1 MIVNGLNHIDGG
13 KQPFGVSSER
23 AEFAVAEVGLLAHQ
37 TLRNGGAGQ
46 VVAVFERCF
55 YAVLDDHWVCVGSK
69 ELGSGPLH
77 VLCKNWRPHR
87 VIRGSKAAVIGTVL
101 YVDDEPFA
109 SCDAASVWMPERA
122 PKWVLSGLR
131 VGLAVADEFWSKTP
145 AEEGLAALGRAEPL
159 LESPRL
165 ITAAEPGVSALV
177 RVIDGGLQGCP
188 PTLEDC
194 AQLPKLIGLGP
205 GLTPSG
211 DDLLGG
217 TLIALAAFG
226 FLDARNMLWDGCR
239 QHLDRTNE
247 ISRAHLGAAALGC
260 GAAALH
266 TAIHATMNG
275 RVDLIGPALSAVSAI
290 GHTSGRDAFA
300 GALIVLRAI
309 ERHFEGDHKRIGDLR
324 HV

>member
-1 MIVNGLNHIDGG
+1 M
-13 KQPFGVSSER
+13 
-23 AEFAVAEVGLLAHQ
+23 
-37 TLRNGGAGQ
+37 
-46 VVAVFERCF
+46 
-55 YAVLDDHWVCVGSK
+55 
-69 ELGSGPLH
+69 
-77 VLCKNWRPHR
+77 
-87 VIRGSKAAVIGTVL
+87 
-101 YVDDEPFA
+101 
-109 SCDAASVWMPERA
+109 
-122 PKWVLSGLR
+122 
-131 VGLAVADEFWSKTP
+131 
-145 AEEGLAALGRAEPL
+145 
-159 LESPRL
+159 
-165 ITAAEPGVSALV
+165 
-177 RVIDGGLQGCP
+177 
-188 PTLEDC
+188 LEDC
-194 AQLPKLIGLGP
+194 AQLTGLIGLGP